1 MNEAGDGDIVLM
13 HDIHTESIDA
23 AIAAI
28 PQLVD
33 KGYQLVTIEELAE
46 ARGSA
51 LQNGE
56 EYYSFYPNEE

>member
-1 MNEAGDGDIVLM
+1 MIFIQNLLM
-13 HDIHTESIDA
+13 QRC
-23 AIAAI
+23 AI

-46 ARGSA
+46 ARGIA

>member
-1 MNEAGDGDIVLM
+1 M

-46 ARGSA
+46 ARGIA